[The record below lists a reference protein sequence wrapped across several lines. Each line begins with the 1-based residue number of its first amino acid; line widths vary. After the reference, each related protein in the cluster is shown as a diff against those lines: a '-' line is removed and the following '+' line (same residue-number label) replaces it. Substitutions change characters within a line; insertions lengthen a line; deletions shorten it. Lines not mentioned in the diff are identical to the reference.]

1 MSRDAIA
8 RIRGALAGT
17 DAAGALL
24 STQDNIFY
32 ASAFASV
39 MDGWHLMEPIAA
51 VFVPTD
57 SALPVVLILPEASI
71 ISVIVSQRGG
81 YPVHYDRLATFDML
95 NFCETARAE
104 DAHLALPEDLL
115 AELGP
120 VMEQVEGQCEQDIIQ
135 TIAATLARHLSPDDR
150 VLFDDLRVAARVHSV
165 SHQQTGDA
173 LEVMLGARAVKTP
186 AAQRA
191 HRRRDHGLYRLTAR
205 RWQELVRGRKSGGAL
220 YDRPRR
226 RSAARKPH
234 AVRRRL

>member
-1 MSRDAIA
+1 MSSDTIA
-8 RIRGALAGT
+8 RIREELAKT
-17 DAAGALL
+17 DAAGAVL

-57 SALPVVLILPEASI
+57 SAGPVVLILPEASI

-120 VMEQVEGQCEQDIIQ
+120 VMEQVEGQCERDIIQ
-135 TIAATLARHLSPDDR
+135 TIAATLSRHLS
-150 VLFDDLRVAARVHSV
+150 
-165 SHQQTGDA
+165 
-173 LEVMLGARAVKTP
+173 
-186 AAQRA
+186 
-191 HRRRDHGLYRLTAR
+191 
-205 RWQELVRGRKSGGAL
+205 SG
-220 YDRPRR
+220 
-226 RSAARKPH
+226 
-234 AVRRRL
+234 